1 MESIELQ
8 LADILTGRST
18 GDVMVVD
25 LYGKIVDGTII
36 GDNLANSIMTKA
48 GTGIV
53 VDGAIRDASG
63 ILEVEGFKVYARDF
77 HPSFL
82 TGSTLM
88 GWNLPIRIGGVTVLP
103 GDIVLS
109 DPEGVVFIPAHLAET
124 VADQSEI
131 VRLRDEWGHKMLR
144 EQKYTPGQVDGRW
157 TPEMIEEFNK
167 YAAEKGSKVRIPAK
181 R

>member
-1 MESIELQ
+1 
-8 LADILTGRST
+8 
-18 GDVMVVD
+18 
-25 LYGKIVDGTII
+25 
-36 GDNLANSIMTKA
+36 
-48 GTGIV
+48 
-53 VDGAIRDASG
+53 
-63 ILEVEGFKVYARDF
+63 
-77 HPSFL
+77 
-82 TGSTLM
+82 M
-88 GWNLPIRIGGVTVLP
+88 GWNLPVRIGGVTVLP
-103 GDIVLS
+103 GDVVLS
-109 DPEGVVFIPAHLAET
+109 DPEGIVFIPAHLAEM

>member
-1 MESIELQ
+1 
-8 LADILTGRST
+8 
-18 GDVMVVD
+18 
-25 LYGKIVDGTII
+25 
-36 GDNLANSIMTKA
+36 
-48 GTGIV
+48 

-82 TGSTLM
+82 TGTTLM
-88 GWNLPIRIGGVTVLP
+88 GWNLPVRIGGVTVLP

-124 VADQSEI
+124 VANESEA

-144 EQKYTPGQVDGRW
+144 EQKYTPGQIDGRW
-157 TPEMIEEFNK
+157 TPEMIEEFNR